1 MKSSQ
6 LSYERI
12 GFILEGSICFFCLHV
27 LSNCLCQE
35 PIIFWLLSF
44 EWKASHQIQ
53 IKTLSL
59 AIIGSPTSKCIII
72 LKYMF
77 GVCLNM
83 KYRLQT
89 GSSSSYSESS
99 GQAGGTSSRVSWDEL
114 LNRQGTLLFII
125 VCSCPSLNLSLLDN
139 QQGILRDG
147 PLENLWGRKG
157 RRGTKNIFA
166 QGKIKWKNILHA
178 N

>member
-12 GFILEGSICFFCLHV
+12 DLVLEGSICFFCLHV

-59 AIIGSPTSKCIII
+59 AIIGTNLEVYNNIKI
-72 LKYMF
+72 YVW
-77 GVCLNM
+77 GV
-83 KYRLQT
+83 
-89 GSSSSYSESS
+89 S
-99 GQAGGTSSRVSWDEL
+99 
-114 LNRQGTLLFII
+114 
-125 VCSCPSLNLSLLDN
+125 
-139 QQGILRDG
+139 
-147 PLENLWGRKG
+147 
-157 RRGTKNIFA
+157 
-166 QGKIKWKNILHA
+166 
-178 N
+178 